1 MNVLHISSAQT
12 WRGGE
17 RQIFCLANG
26 LQEHGVRSWVM
37 CPQDS
42 ALSQRLMYVGIS
54 TLPLVLG
61 FLSTVSNALRLRRWC
76 QIHQIDLIHAHDSH
90 AHTLVYFAYR
100 IGLISRPSIVTRR
113 QSNPIS
119 PRSFRKYNYPQIER
133 IVCVSQS
140 VADTMSPMI
149 EHQRR
154 LVVVHSGVKMD
165 QAIKNESPHKHIT
178 IGYVAAFTQEKNHS
192 SFAKIARALL
202 THDENLRFLL
212 VGDGPLLATMQEHM
226 KDISDFVRFT
236 GQVTDVNAE
245 YAQMDILLHTSDR
258 EALGTAILDAMR
270 YALPVVAQN
279 VGGVGEVVSEGV
291 SGYLYP
297 MSDIHLAVEKMIALV
312 EDSDLR
318 AELGHNGQV
327 ALQRFSAELMV
338 KGNLDIYQ
346 QVLATLT
353 ADKKS

>member
-1 MNVLHISSAQT
+1 MNILHISSAQT

-17 RQIFCLANG
+17 RQIFLLANG
-26 LQEHGVRSWVM
+26 LQENGVRSWVM
-37 CPQDS
+37 CPQES
-42 ALSQRLMYVGIS
+42 ALSQKLMLAGIS
-54 TLPLVLG
+54 TLPLYLG
-61 FLSTVSNALRLRRWC
+61 FFSTWSNAVRLCRWC
-76 QIHQIDLIHAHDSH
+76 QIHQIDLIHAHDSN
-90 AHTLVYFAYR
+90 AHTLIYFAYR
-100 IGLISRPSIVTRR
+100 IGLIARPSVVTRR
-113 QSNPIS
+113 QANPIS
-119 PRSFRKYNYPQIER
+119 SRSFRKYNYPQIER
-133 IVCVSQS
+133 IICVSQA

-149 EHQRR
+149 EHQKR

-165 QAIKNESPHKHIT
+165 QVIKNESPRQHIT

-202 THDENLRFLL
+202 THDENVRFLL

-226 KDISDFVRFT
+226 KDISDFVRFS

-270 YALPVVAQN
+270 YALPVVAQH

-297 MSDIHLAVEKMIALV
+297 MSDIHLAVDRIITLIEN
-312 EDSDLR
+312 SNLR
-318 AELGHNGQV
+318 AELGHNGQ
-327 ALQRFSAELMV
+327 ARAHRFSAELMV

-346 QVLATLT
+346 QVLATEM
-353 ADKKS
+353 ADKKN